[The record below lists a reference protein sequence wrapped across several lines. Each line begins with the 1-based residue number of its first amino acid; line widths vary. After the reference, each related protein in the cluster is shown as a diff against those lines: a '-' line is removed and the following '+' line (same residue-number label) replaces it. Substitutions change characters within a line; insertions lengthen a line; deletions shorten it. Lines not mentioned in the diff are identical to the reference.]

1 MLLGKIEIVFAEG
14 FGLQAGVD
22 ITFKC
27 QNRTAGILRRE
38 IWLPV
43 MKASGVDTRQ
53 FVADAHQGANLRGVS
68 FRASW
73 ISCWELSNSSGSV

>member
-14 FGLQAGVD
+14 FGLQASVD
-22 ITFKC
+22 ITFKR
-27 QNRTAGILRRE
+27 QNCLAGILRCE

-53 FVADAHQGANLRGVS
+53 FIADAHQGANLRGRQFPRFMDQLLGV
-68 FRASW
+68 
-73 ISCWELSNSSGSV
+73 V

>member
-27 QNRTAGILRRE
+27 QNRLAGILRRE

-53 FVADAHQGANLRGVS
+53 FVADAHQRANLRRRQFPRFMDQLLGV
-68 FRASW
+68 
-73 ISCWELSNSSGSV
+73 V